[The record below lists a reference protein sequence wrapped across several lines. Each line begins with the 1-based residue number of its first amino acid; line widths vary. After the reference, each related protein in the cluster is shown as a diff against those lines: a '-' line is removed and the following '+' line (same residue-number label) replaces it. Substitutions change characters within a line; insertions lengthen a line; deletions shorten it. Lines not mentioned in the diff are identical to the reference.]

1 MTRRSRGLVAAGSY
15 CERELA
21 GERVADAQTLIRAS
35 IDHAVSGMCARSWDT
50 MVCINIQ
57 GMLAIVP
64 WVPVMPERWRGDESA
79 K

>member
-1 MTRRSRGLVAAGSY
+1 LLPGPTALTLLVVSTAFRRT
-15 CERELA
+15 EL
-21 GERVADAQTLIRAS
+21 TIC
-35 IDHAVSGMCARSWDT
+35 GMCARSWDT

-64 WVPVMPERWRGDESA
+64 WVPVMPERWRGDEPA